1 MTQTI
6 ATQIH
11 ELSKTINAIAAAHPH
26 EPTLKVMA
34 WAFDDAANL
43 ASGRLRRVLDVPV
56 EGAATATPTVTHV
69 TPVATQDL
77 PESERRI
84 LAYVQKQPG
93 TTIDKAAKAT
103 AYSRNTTSVVLR
115 TLMRRGQI
123 RRQHGKPAKWWP
135 VVGLP

>member
-11 ELSKTINAIAAAHPH
+11 ELSRTINAIADANPH
-26 EPTLKVMA
+26 DPTLKVMA
-34 WAFDDAANL
+34 WAFDDAANF
-43 ASGRLRRVLDVPV
+43 AKGRLKHLLDVPS
-56 EGAATATPTVTHV
+56 GSTVTDV
-69 TPVATQDL
+69 TPVVSTQEL

-84 LAYVQKQPG
+84 LAYVQEHPG
-93 TTIDKAAKAT
+93 VTIDQVTAAVGF
-103 AYSRNTTSVVLR
+103 SRNTTSVVLR

-135 VVGLP
+135 KAGGG